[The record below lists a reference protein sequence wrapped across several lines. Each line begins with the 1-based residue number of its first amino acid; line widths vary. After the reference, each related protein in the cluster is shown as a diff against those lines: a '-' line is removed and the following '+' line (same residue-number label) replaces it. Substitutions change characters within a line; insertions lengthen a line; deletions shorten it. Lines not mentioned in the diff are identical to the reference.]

1 MSPRY
6 SFQGTHRD
14 EFGNAVGSG
23 TIEVWNVRTTTVA
36 TIYSAYSG
44 GSAATSA
51 QLIADANGR
60 WQFYVSDSDYPFV
73 SQFDLVM
80 KKAGY
85 STQSYVAVR

>member
-14 EFGNAVGSG
+14 EFGNVISG
-23 TIEVWNVRTTTVA
+23 GTVEVWNVRTPTIA
-36 TIYSAYSG
+36 TIYTAYSG
-44 GSAATSA
+44 GSAVTSA
-51 QLIADANGR
+51 QITADANGR

-80 KKAGY
+80 KKAAY